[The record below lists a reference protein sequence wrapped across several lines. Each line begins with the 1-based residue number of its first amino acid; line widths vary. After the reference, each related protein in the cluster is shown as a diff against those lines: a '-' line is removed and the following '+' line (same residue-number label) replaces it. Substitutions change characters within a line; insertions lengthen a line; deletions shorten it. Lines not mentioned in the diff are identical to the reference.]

1 MDHNAG
7 RKRYPLY
14 QVKMDNTK
22 IISLPPFWA
31 ENTVPILLSTA
42 VMSAASYIYS
52 AGSVLAVI
60 LFTVVSLGFSLLLFS
75 LYEFLRQKGKTWLTT
90 IVVVLLLITSD
101 MLALRFVDFRSIT
114 ELSSW
119 VLEPSRF
126 TQVHYGSVFSMILLI
141 GFILISCLYYFTRVR
156 YRKLFL
162 FLICLCPFCLFAKT
176 FTAIPVIYPIVLM
189 TLFFFI
195 MTGNAGKASSDGKEQ
210 LIHGMNRGTAV
221 SSLAFVLAVTILASF
236 MPKLEFA
243 PFREQFDEFVTGV
256 TISAAETAN
265 FDDFSN
271 NSSGSS
277 SSSDDTV
284 VFYFYGANPKLV
296 KRQCFNIYDGTE
308 NTWKYYGNSND
319 GYAGWKKYLEFEDP
333 SALYAEAGYD
343 GAEPLSASCW
353 VRPASGQ
360 VKAIYTPENPNDI
373 SLYNSDTKIYRTEND
388 EYFITNKDMGT
399 ANSYRLSWSEF
410 EYDNDFSAMFTDEL
424 AKELAVTGTAS
435 NSYLLA
441 KEQAVKYNDY
451 LLSEKIRDACFS
463 SREARLRVKELA
475 ESITAG
481 AESDYGK
488 AAAIVEF
495 FRKGDYIYDTDFTT
509 NDRSPDNFIFGTK
522 RGACIAYATAMTLMC
537 RELGMTAR
545 YCEGFLIQ
553 RNEANG
559 GYWYVTTAD
568 SHAFTQV
575 WIDGYGWTCFDPTS
589 STVDSGFD
597 MTFIFVGAGAAL
609 IALVGVLFTVLR
621 PKVRESRYVH
631 RMKSLRGA
639 AQKSAI
645 YIKINGMI
653 NRYEGNGENTMTPTD
668 TAARCAELFGTDIS
682 EFTEKYESSVYGG
695 KGDESEDCSGI
706 YTAFAAAYKAKLR
719 EERKRRRK

>member
-1 MDHNAG
+1 MN
-7 RKRYPLY
+7 
-14 QVKMDNTK
+14 NTK
-22 IISLPPFWA
+22 KIPIPPFWA

-52 AGSVLAVI
+52 ARSAFAVI
-60 LFTVVSLGFSLLLFS
+60 LFTLVSLGFSLLLFS
-75 LYEFLRQKGKTWLTT
+75 LYELLRKKGKTWLTA
-90 IVVVLLLITSD
+90 IVVVLLLIVSD
-101 MLALRFVDFRSIT
+101 ILALRFVDFRSIS

-126 TQVHYGSVFSMILLI
+126 TQVHYGSVLAMIMLI

-176 FTAIPVIYPIVLM
+176 FTTIPVIYPIVLM

-195 MTGNAGKASSDGKEQ
+195 MTGNAGRSDAEGKDQ
-210 LIHGMNRGTAV
+210 LIHGASRGTAL

-236 MPKLEFA
+236 LPKLEYA

-256 TISAAETAN
+256 TINAAENAN

-277 SSSDDTV
+277 SADDTV

-296 KRQCFNIYDGTE
+296 KRQCFNTYDISD
-308 NTWKYYGNSND
+308 NTWKYYGSAND
-319 GYAGWKKYLEFEDP
+319 GYAGWNKYIEFEDP

-343 GAEPLSASCW
+343 GAEPVTQNCW
-353 VRPASGQ
+353 VRPVSGQ
-360 VKAIYTPENPNDI
+360 VKAIYTPENLTGI
-373 SLYNSDTKIYRTEND
+373 TLYNSDTKIYRTEND
-388 EYFITNKDMGT
+388 EYFITNKDVGT
-399 ANSYRLSWSEF
+399 AGLYQITWSAF
-410 EYDNDFSAMFTDEL
+410 EYDKDFSAMFTDEL
-424 AKELAVTGTAS
+424 AEELSLTGTAS

-441 KEQAVKYNDY
+441 KAQAEQYNDY
-451 LLSEKIRDACFS
+451 LLSEKTRDACFS
-463 SREARLRVKELA
+463 SRDARLRVKELA
-475 ESITAG
+475 ETVTAG
-481 AESDYGK
+481 AESDYDK

-495 FRKGDYIYDTDFTT
+495 FRKGDYYYDIDFTT
-509 NDRSPDNFIFGTK
+509 NDGSPDNFIFNTK
-522 RGACIAYATAMTLMC
+522 RGTCIAYATAMTLMC

-559 GYWYVTTAD
+559 GYWYVTTSD

-589 STVDSGFD
+589 STTGGNFD
-597 MTFIFVGAGAAL
+597 LTFVFVGAGAAL
-609 IALVGVLFTVLR
+609 TALVGVLFTVLR
-621 PKVRESRYVH
+621 PKIREVRYV
-631 RMKSLRGA
+631 RRIKSLRGA

-645 YIKINGMI
+645 YGKINGMI

-668 TAARCAELFGTDIS
+668 TAAKCAELFGTDIW

-695 KGDESEDCSGI
+695 KGDESEDCSGV